1 MLGKK
6 DLVKLAAVLGIV
18 VLAALMTVTY
28 LQIPLSSVQPGA
40 GEEVEEKAAAANE
53 SEAIAQSASLGVT
66 MPSDF
71 SLSGGGPSVSL
82 EEAMRLASNTGFA
95 LELPTN
101 IPAGL
106 KLVDIK
112 VTGVGPEAPGPSTPT
127 LGTVVLF
134 YAYEPLPANA
144 DLPYLLNS
152 GGLSILENKRPDWF
166 DQEVNSFQGKT
177 GPNEPAI
184 GVTID
189 GKPAIYVRNSTILP
203 WTTQLKWADKEVKI
217 HIEAGPTHF
226 PQDELIAF
234 AASFK

>member
-1 MLGKK
+1 MVSKALGISIV
-6 DLVKLAAVLGIV
+6 LILAAIISST
-18 VLAALMTVTY
+18 ALLYSFPAMNGKTSNIDMNAV
-28 LQIPLSSVQPGA
+28 S
-40 GEEVEEKAAAANE
+40 
-53 SEAIAQSASLGVT
+53 

-71 SLSGGGPSVSL
+71 SLEGGQSVSL
-82 EEAMRLASNTGFA
+82 EEAMQLANNTGFA
-95 LELPTN
+95 LEFPTK

-112 VTGVGPEAPGPSTPT
+112 VTGVGPASPNSSTPT

-134 YAYEPLPANA
+134 YAKEPLPKDA

-152 GGLSILENKRPDWF
+152 GGLSILENKRPTWW

-177 GPNEPAI
+177 GPDEPAI

-189 GKPAIYVRNSTILP
+189 GKPAIYVRNNGILP
-203 WTTQLKWADKEVKI
+203 WRTQLKWADKEVKI
-217 HIEAGPTHF
+217 HIEAGPNHF
-226 PQDELIAF
+226 TQNDLIIF